1 MDKKLTADD
10 STADRLDILALD
22 AVTLVNDDVTPLEFV
37 IDLLVET
44 FKLDPE
50 LAEKMT
56 IKVYNDGTAI
66 VASYDQK
73 TSLAKIKEANNR
85 ARKFGYPTTFEM
97 IKIEE

>member
-1 MDKKLTADD
+1 MLFV
-10 STADRLDILALD
+10 RYLRWNMGALY

-44 FKLDPE
+44 FTLDPE
-50 LAEKMT
+50 LAKKMT
-56 IKVYNDGTAI
+56 IKVHNDGNAI

-73 TSLAKIKEANNR
+73 TSLEKIKEANNR

-97 IKIEE
+97 IKIVE